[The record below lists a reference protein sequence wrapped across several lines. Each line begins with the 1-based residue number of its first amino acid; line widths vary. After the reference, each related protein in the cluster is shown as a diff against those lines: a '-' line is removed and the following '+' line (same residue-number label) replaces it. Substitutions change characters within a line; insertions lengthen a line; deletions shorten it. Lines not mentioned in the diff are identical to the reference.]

1 MAKYDSNAP
10 ISVWVGNLG
19 KYNEGELVGEWFSFP
34 CEDFEEEWD
43 ELMKAI
49 GIGGR
54 YEEVFCADWEC
65 DIPGLKYSE
74 YPDYEELDSIA
85 QEWDSMLNWQQ
96 EAVGIRMSLMGEDI
110 YKAIDNMNDVCIYY
124 GCDDMTDVAER
135 YVDDTG
141 MLDQVPDS
149 FRCYF
154 DYEMFGRDMAIEGCF
169 EYSDEL
175 GCMVE
180 AW

>member
-19 KYNEGELVGEWFSFP
+19 KYNEGYLIGEWFSFP
-34 CEDFEEEWD
+34 CDDFDSEWE

-65 DIPGLKYSE
+65 NIPGLKYSE
-74 YPDYEELDSIA
+74 YPDYEELDAIA
-85 QEWDSMLNWQQ
+85 QEWDSMHDYERAQ
-96 EAVGIRMSLMGEDI
+96 VGVRVTLCDENIFE
-110 YKAIDNMNDVCIYY
+110 AIDHMDEVTIWY
-124 GCDDMTDVAER
+124 GCTDMTDVAER

-154 DYEMFGRDMAIEGCF
+154 NYGMLGRDLEIEGCF
-169 EYSDEL
+169 DYSEEL